1 MKKEFFLIQEI
12 NKLKNMKR
20 YLLIFALLLGAAS
33 SWGQT
38 ASDQA
43 AIVQKVLD
51 LPGLQ
56 QYYPGSQQVYIMQY
70 PYVFPAAMTV
80 TKFGQ
85 TVQLADRS
93 VIAGNN
99 ANAYFL
105 FQSFNLV
112 GNTAN
117 VKFDFYYNYS
127 ANKTIMSGTVT
138 MVKNNDTW
146 TVTNT
151 NLIGR

>member
-1 MKKEFFLIQEI
+1 MKKEKNFFQEI
-12 NKLKNMKR
+12 IKLKNMKR
-20 YLLIFALLLGAAS
+20 YLFIFTLLLAAAS

-38 ASDQA
+38 AADQD

-56 QYYPGSQQVYIMQY
+56 QYYPGTQQVYIMQY
-70 PYVFPAAMTV
+70 PYVFPASMEV
-80 TKFGQ
+80 SKFGQ
-85 TVQLADRS
+85 AVLLVDRS
-93 VIAGNN
+93 VIVDNDVK
-99 ANAYFL
+99 AYFL
-105 FQSFNLV
+105 FHSLSLE
-112 GNTAN
+112 GNTAI

-127 ANKTIMSGTVT
+127 ANKTLMSGTVT
-138 MVKNNDTW
+138 MVKNSDTW